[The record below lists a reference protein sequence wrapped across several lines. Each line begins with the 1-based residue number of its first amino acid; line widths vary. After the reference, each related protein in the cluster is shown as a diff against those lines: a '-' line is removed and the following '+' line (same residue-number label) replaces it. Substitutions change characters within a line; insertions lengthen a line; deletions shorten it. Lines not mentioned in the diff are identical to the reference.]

1 MGVTV
6 AAGVGLYIISDQLN
20 KHVYTGDE
28 KGEGMYSVER
38 PDNWHGF
45 PACGTQFSHYEIG
58 GIVSE
63 EVTRWKC
70 FIGRP
75 ERYIDWG
82 ADGKIDAVGLLSSGN
97 NITLNRKEH
106 YASHKDLFDR
116 GQEYFDATKARFK
129 DEINTIR
136 N

>member
-1 MGVTV
+1 MRREKECILLNDPIIGMDFLL
-6 AAGVGLYIISDQLN
+6 VGPS
-20 KHVYTGDE
+20 
-28 KGEGMYSVER
+28 
-38 PDNWHGF
+38 F
-45 PACGTQFSHYEIG
+45 PIMKLG